1 MTLKNEIEIV
11 RPGLALPN
19 LNQMRAQE
27 SAIREFQAACHRH
40 LVSGHDYG
48 VIPGTQKPTLLKP
61 GAEKI
66 IRLLGLSDEYDIQE
80 RTEDW
85 EKGFF
90 RYIIRCKLVHLGSGV
105 LISSGLGEC
114 NTMEGRY
121 RWRNAGRVCPQ
132 CGKEAIIKGKKEY
145 GGGWLCFR
153 NKGGCGAKWG
163 DGAEEIEGQEAGKV
177 ENEDIYSLVNT
188 VLKMAKKRAMVDAA
202 LSAGSLSDT
211 FTQDM
216 EDLADNAAAAAKEAP
231 ESPAQ
236 PPPATR
242 PAQTP
247 PAAQTAPKPG
257 ANPEQLAL
265 FEALKQARESLGW
278 SQAEFLAYAQNN
290 YRIQRVAE
298 MTDEQIKEATAYMRG
313 EQAADQGNDGQPEQP
328 TMPGVAAG
336 REHN

>member
-1 MTLKNEIEIV
+1 MEGELVTVESTELPMNLQQV
-11 RPGLALPN
+11 RARVNLIQEVMRSVMKDGTHYGTVPG
-19 LNQMRAQE
+19 
-27 SAIREFQAACHRH
+27 C
-40 LVSGHDYG
+40 GD
-48 VIPGTQKPTLLKP
+48 KPALLKA
-61 GAEKI
+61 GAETLAMTFRLCPEYQVEI
-66 IRLLGLSDEYDIQE
+66 IDLGDGHREVRVRCRMLSA
-80 RTEDW
+80 T
-85 EKGFF
+85 GAF
-90 RYIIRCKLVHLGSGV
+90 
-105 LISSGLGEC
+105 LGEGVGSC
-114 NTMEGRY
+114 STMESKYRY
-121 RWRNAGRVCPQ
+121 RKAEQKCPE
-132 CGKEAIIKGKKEY
+132 CGKNTIIKGKKEY

-257 ANPEQLAL
+257 ANPERLAL
-265 FEALKQARESLGW
+265 FETLKQAREALGW